1 MPLVNKKYKVM
12 YTVIGIG
19 EILWDLLPEGKIL
32 GGAPANFAYH
42 AMQLGAEGVVISAIG
57 DDDLGE
63 EITRIIEQENVVN
76 GLYVTKK
83 PTGTVGVQLNNG
95 IPNYTIYEDVA
106 WDNIELTEIAKEK
119 LAKADAICYGSLA
132 QRNEVSCKT
141 IWKALEMV
149 PETCLKVFDIN
160 LRQHFYSKE
169 IIDKSLQFANVFKI
183 NEEEIVVFKDMF
195 GMEGTEEEIC
205 QQIVHNYDLTLL
217 TLTKGSE
224 GSLLI
229 TKNEQSFIVTPKV
242 EVADTIGAGDSFTAT
257 MIMGILNKQPLKVLH
272 QKAVDVSAFVC
283 TNSGATPILPD
294 EFKYQ

>member
-1 MPLVNKKYKVM
+1 M

-19 EILWDLLPEGKIL
+19 EILWDLLPGGKVL

-57 DDDLGE
+57 NDDLGN
-63 EITRIIEQENVVN
+63 EIAKIINQENVVN
-76 GLYVTKK
+76 GLYVSTKT
-83 PTGTVGVQLNNG
+83 TGTVGVELNNG

-106 WDNIELTEIAKEK
+106 WDNIELTEVAKEK
-119 LAKADAICYGSLA
+119 LAIADAICYGSLA
-132 QRNEVSCKT
+132 QRNEVSRKT

-160 LRQHFYSKE
+160 LRQNFYSKE

-183 NEEEIVVFKDMF
+183 NEEEIVIFKDMF
-195 GMEGTEEEIC
+195 EMEGTEEEIC
-205 QQIVHNYDLTLL
+205 QQIVNKYDLTLL

-224 GSLLI
+224 GSFLI
-229 TKNEQSFIVTPKV
+229 TNNEKSFVSTPKV

-257 MIMGILNKQPLKVLH
+257 MVMGILNKQPLNILH
-272 QKAVDVSAFVC
+272 QKAVEVSAFVC
-283 TNSGATPILPD
+283 TNHGATPILPD
-294 EFKYQ
+294 DLKYQ